1 MKIDIENLPSDGAI
15 LHHMIADLVGA
26 TISLKNNNEFLHNQN
41 KSLHNQNELLQ
52 DQNTSLPTLRYFPF

>member
-1 MKIDIENLPSDGAI
+1 
-15 LHHMIADLVGA
+15 MIADLVGA
-26 TISLKNNNEFLHNQN
+26 TISLKNNNEFLHNQNNLLQDQN